1 MKYYLRY
8 LVLFVSIVFTTTMVN
23 AVEKTWE
30 YNCKR
35 SDFSN
40 ANVKK
45 STPATLNLN
54 NVVWTFVTDC
64 AEFTT
69 NNGGVQIGSG
79 TNKVGDITFSSSAF
93 SNYMVSSIKVNA
105 QKAKAPSAWL
115 TVSVG
120 DKKYAE
126 VGMNYNVQEYTFTGT
141 SSGDININFS
151 QSGNAGMTI
160 ISISVT
166 YIIPDITLSESED
179 NSSTISEHLND
190 TLDVALNR
198 TLQADKWNTL
208 CLPFGFKVNGSALEG
223 ADVKSVA
230 SIEGNVFKYQ
240 NDSTIEAGRAYLVK
254 PKEQIVNPTFSNV
267 AISAAEPTVGAT
279 DYDFVGIYSPMAI
292 DDNNYGEVMFVN
304 SEGKVVGASKGTM
317 NGMRAYF
324 KVPKG
329 NTNAKLDLGGDV
341 SGIEGVA
348 CDKLN
353 KTKRVYSI
361 NGQYMGSLTDGLQ
374 PSVYIVDGK
383 KVLINK

>member
-1 MKYYLRY
+1 MKHYLRF
-8 LVLFVSIVFTTTMVN
+8 LLLFVSLFFTTTMMY

-30 YNCKR
+30 YKCKK
-35 SDFSN
+35 SDFSAVN
-40 ANVKK
+40 FQTV
-45 STPATLNLN
+45 TLN
-54 NVVWTFVTDC
+54 NVEWTLETDC
-64 AEFTT
+64 KYFTST
-69 NNGGVQIGSG
+69 NGSLQIG
-79 TNKVGDITFSSSAF
+79 KKGDSVDTIKFSSDGF
-93 SNYMVSSIKVNA
+93 SDYMVSSIKVNA
-105 QKAKAPSAWL
+105 KKGQGAITTL

-120 DKKYAE
+120 DKSYGE
-126 VGMNYNVQEYTFTGT
+126 VSMNGTQYNDYTFSGS
-141 SSGDININFS
+141 SSGKIYIKFEQNA
-151 QSGNAGMTI
+151 NAGI
-160 ISISVT
+160 IIASISVT
-166 YIIPDITLSESED
+166 YNIIPDITLSESED
-179 NSSTISEHLND
+179 NSSTISDHLND
-190 TLDVALNR
+190 TLDVALTR

-208 CLPFGFKVNGSALEG
+208 CLPFGFKVKGSALEG

-240 NDSTIEAGRAYLVK
+240 NDSTFEAGRAYLVK
-254 PKEQIVNPTFSNV
+254 PKEQIVNPIFSNV
-267 AISAAEPTVGAT
+267 VISAAEPTVGAT

-292 DDNNYGEVMFVN
+292 DDSNYGEVMFVN

-329 NTNAKLDLGGDV
+329 NTNAKLDLGGDA

-348 CDKLN
+348 CEKLN